1 MAAAIASS
9 YIGRMSPLE
18 PLRERLVTHVRG
30 VFNDPAKGE
39 APTPPS
45 DHAWFEK
52 DSPIRLV
59 HADVVGMLV
68 GGVRS
73 LLLQMLHPHALQG
86 VLDFSDFRADMHGRL
101 KRTARFIAVTTFAHC
116 DEAQAAVD
124 RVNRIHAE
132 VNGTLP
138 DGTPYDARDPRT
150 LAWVHV
156 VGAQSFLAGYMRYVD
171 PQMNR
176 AARDEYFAQHAL
188 IAHKLGANPVPR
200 TEAQAT
206 AIFDE
211 LKRDLRPSPKARE
224 VARLVLAQR
233 PEGTPRALQQMIAA
247 EAVTMLP
254 DFARRMLHLDK
265 PRLSAMP
272 ARLGTLATA
281 RTLRWAFRQGG
292 NSKA

>member
-1 MAAAIASS
+1 
-9 YIGRMSPLE
+9 MSPFE

-30 VFNDPAKGE
+30 IFNDPAKGE

-45 DHAWFEK
+45 DDAWFEK

-101 KRTARFIAVTTFAHC
+101 KRTARFIAVTTFAHR
-116 DEAQAAVD
+116 DEAQAAID
-124 RVNRIHAE
+124 RINRIHAE
-132 VNGTLP
+132 VSGTLP

-171 PQMNR
+171 PQMSR
-176 AARDEYFAQHAL
+176 VARDKYFDQFAL
-188 IAHKLGANPVPR
+188 VAEKLGADPVPR
-200 TEAQAT
+200 TQAQAT
-206 AIFDE
+206 AIFDD

-224 VARLVLAQR
+224 VARLVLSQR

-254 DFARRMLHLDK
+254 DFARRMLYLDK
-265 PRLSAMP
+265 PRLGAMP
-272 ARLGTLATA
+272 ARIGTLATA
-281 RTLRWAFRQGG
+281 RTLRWAFRQGQAP
-292 NSKA
+292 KA